1 MATRKYRPYLTLSEL
16 KYLRDLAKDSAPAGQ
31 LTLYL
36 DRYILDIDSGYRKE
50 NHVSKPT
57 IQDKLGFSEPQELTN
72 YEAEQLRR
80 YENDEMSPDEESAYE
95 LSQGL
100 RK

>member
-16 KYLRDLAKDSAPAGQ
+16 KHLAGLSRAHAPSAE
-31 LTLYL
+31 LTRYL

-57 IQDKLGFSEPQELTN
+57 VAEKLGFGESSELTSF
-72 YEAEQLRR
+72 EAEQLRR
-80 YENDEMSPDEESAYE
+80 YENDEMSPEEESAYE

>member
-1 MATRKYRPYLTLSEL
+1 MSQRKYRPYFTLAEL
-16 KYLRDLAKDSAPAGQ
+16 KHLASLERSSSPSSQ
-31 LTLYL
+31 LTRYL

-57 IQDKLGFSEPQELTN
+57 VADKLGFSEPPERTSF
-72 YEAEQLRR
+72 EAEQLRR
-80 YENDEMSPDEESAYE
+80 YENDEMFPDEESAYE

>member
-16 KYLRDLAKDSAPAGQ
+16 KHLAGLSRAQAPSSE
-31 LTLYL
+31 LTRYL